1 MPPRKKEL
9 TEEEKE
15 AKRLARNAYMRA
27 YYAKN
32 KAKKTTGPEPTGPSK
47 AVEALKELRAEP
59 KTGFVAKEEKLA
71 TKGGFKPRAK
81 KAEAPGT
88 SKLPPITKTTA
99 KKATLKKLTKEEQ
112 AKRDAEEAE
121 AKARREA
128 ADAEARQKEA
138 ETRARVLAEGKK
150 AAEAVRPVPPPEP
163 APAPKTTM
171 TEGQARVETLAG
183 EVDDEFLALLGL
195 KGKKARLEAEA
206 KSKAEAPAAPPPPAP
221 EKKKRVSKAEK
232 EAEKEAKRQED
243 IRALEREI
251 RSRGGTTHSIEKRR
265 RELGLPS
272 SFSEDV
278 RLARRSL
285 GATVVSFEGGRPKEV
300 PDPGTDERIRQ
311 ARARLSVAGGGA
323 LASLVAGFV

>member
-150 AAEAVRPVPPPEP
+150 AAEAVRPVPPPAP

-171 TEGQARVETLAG
+171 TEGQARVETLAS
-183 EVDDEFLALLGL
+183 ELPPLVRV
-195 KGKKARLEAEA
+195 K
-206 KSKAEAPAAPPPPAP
+206 AAP
-221 EKKKRVSKAEK
+221 KKLSSKQ
-232 EAEKEAKRQED
+232 EAKRQEG
-243 IRALEREI
+243 IKALE
-251 RSRGGTTHSIEKRR
+251 EKIVEAGKSTYGISEASHRYFQK
-265 RELGLPS
+265 EAAKLGLKPKQ
-272 SFSEDV
+272 FVGDV
-278 RLARRSL
+278 LAARKPL
-285 GATVVSFEGGRPKEV
+285 GNLTWKPGDTQPT
-300 PDPGTDERIRQ
+300 PDPEMDERIRQ
-311 ARARLSVAGGGA
+311 ARARLTAAGGGA
-323 LASLVAGFV
+323 MLRMMTGFA